1 MIIEMDTHM
10 RHTTEFAETL
20 TKEQRNYAKEQM
32 ARQLADLL
40 ARSPRENLYWQES
53 VTDLIDLAHE
63 VYMGGRLVD
72 GQGRAFSFSGIVR
85 RACAVLHVPAPHNP
99 YSMAYN
105 ARNRKGVRQTSMF
118 SRYCWQMYSKGKANP
133 LDGMIQRMGGN
144 GKLKINN

>member
-105 ARNRKGVRQTSMF
+105 ARNRKGVRQTSFF
-118 SRYCWQMYSKGKANP
+118 SRYCWMMYVKRVSNP
-133 LDGMIQRMGGN
+133 LN
-144 GKLKINN
+144 GTVVKLKMNNEE

>member
-1 MIIEMDTHM
+1 MAMIIEMDTHM

-63 VYMGGRLVD
+63 VYTWAGVWLTARG
-72 GQGRAFSFSGIVR
+72 
-85 RACAVLHVPAPHNP
+85 AP
-99 YSMAYN
+99 SAS
-105 ARNRKGVRQTSMF
+105 A
-118 SRYCWQMYSKGKANP
+118 A
-133 LDGMIQRMGGN
+133 
-144 GKLKINN
+144 

>member
-99 YSMAYN
+99 YSMAFN

-133 LDGMIQRMGGN
+133 LDGMIQRMGER
-144 GKLKINN
+144 NN